1 MTDLAQITALDNTTD
16 GLDIDGAI
24 DTLLYSLSETSRRI
38 YARTYIR
45 WLDFAEANEL
55 HPMDMRSRNLI
66 AFLEM
71 DNLSHS
77 TKSAR
82 LSHMRRLIQALYA
95 ERPDNVTLQSMME
108 QAKLLKVKRR
118 ADDVKTE
125 RNKTALTRQQ
135 VYEAFNVW
143 HEDRLLHVRNRA
155 LLAILFYGGLRR
167 SEVAVLTWQDVDLNG
182 MLLHIRHGKG
192 DKDRTIPLLGGDDTR
207 EKIMAWREV
216 TLGRTYVFCG
226 MRKGDNLTDDTP
238 MSDQAVYDVIKATSD
253 AVGVDFAP
261 HDARRTLLTRM
272 LSAGTS
278 VSDAQFMAGHSDPQT
293 TLRYAVVKDANEV
306 RGRVK
311 LDY

>member
-1 MTDLAQITALDNTTD
+1 MTDLLQITALDDATD
-16 GLDIDGAI
+16 DVDIDGAI

-38 YARTYIR
+38 YARTYTR
-45 WLDFAEANEL
+45 WLDFAEANDVN
-55 HPMDMRSRNLI
+55 PMDLRAKNLI

-71 DNLSHS
+71 DDLSHS

-95 ERPDNVTLQSMME
+95 ERPDNVALQSMME
-108 QAKLLKVKRR
+108 QSKLLKVKRR
-118 ADDVKTE
+118 AEDVQTE
-125 RNKTALTRQQ
+125 RNKVALTRQQ
-135 VYEAFNVW
+135 VYAAFSVW
-143 HEDRLLHVRNRA
+143 DADRLLHVRNRA

-167 SEVAVLTWQDVDLNG
+167 SEAAVLMWNDIDLDG

-192 DKDRTIPLLGGDDTR
+192 DKTRTIPLLGGEDTR
-207 EKIMAWREV
+207 EKIQAWREA

-226 MRKGDNLTDDTP
+226 MRKGDTLTGDTP

-278 VSDAQFMAGHSDPQT
+278 VSDAQFIAGHSDPQT